1 MLLTTGAPSVTN
13 LLIGVVVLDTGL
25 DKNVSSDCKLRAF
38 A

>member
-1 MLLTTGAPSVTN
+1 
-13 LLIGVVVLDTGL
+13 LIGVVVLDTGL